1 MTVPYDP
8 PNVRSWQFV
17 RRYLGIQFAAIH
29 PRLMVAQILVRLI
42 PGDTFGV
49 VRASLYRMVGFR
61 LGHRVRIMGRLTFS
75 GTRSAYRNLE
85 VGDGTGIN
93 FPCHIELHAPVKI
106 GKNCGIGHHV
116 VIITMN
122 HEFGPPTQRVGALQ
136 PAPVTIGDGVWIGAC
151 VTILPG
157 VTIGDGAFVGAGT
170 VVGRSVPPNARVGSP
185 RIAVAGYFDDAP
197 KPEATA
203 TPTPTEPMPAA
214 VVSA

>member
-1 MTVPYDP
+1 
-8 PNVRSWQFV
+8 
-17 RRYLGIQFAAIH
+17 
-29 PRLMVAQILVRLI
+29 
-42 PGDTFGV
+42 
-49 VRASLYRMVGFR
+49 
-61 LGHRVRIMGRLTFS
+61 
-75 GTRSAYRNLE
+75 
-85 VGDGTGIN
+85 
-93 FPCHIELHAPVKI
+93 
-106 GKNCGIGHHV
+106 
-116 VIITMN
+116 
-122 HEFGPPTQRVGALQ
+122 
-136 PAPVTIGDGVWIGAC
+136 VTIGDGVWIGAC